1 MELNAELIK
10 LITSGGLN
18 VVLFIIWFITA
29 KTMQKQYNDTQE
41 QNRKMY
47 NESHEQNK
55 KMQEQNMAIVNRMFA
70 VMEADMKYHELLT
83 GILGRIELK
92 LDVSIQRERKD

>member
-1 MELNAELIK
+1 MELNSELIK
-10 LITSGGLN
+10 LITGGGLN
-18 VVLFIIWFITA
+18 VVLFFIWYITA

-47 NESHEQNK
+47 NESQEQNR
-55 KMQEQNMAIVNRMFA
+55 KMQEQNMAIVNKMFS

-83 GILGRIELK
+83 GILTRIEIK
-92 LDVSIQRERKD
+92 IDSKE